1 MTCLKEG
8 TYELFLSKHICHQQF
23 KLMLL
28 TLVVTYFAEKSVIIA
43 VDLMT

>member
-1 MTCLKEG
+1 MACLKEG
-8 TYELFLSKHICHQQF
+8 THELFLAKHICNQQF

-28 TLVVTYFAEKSVIIA
+28 TLVIAYFAEKSVIIA